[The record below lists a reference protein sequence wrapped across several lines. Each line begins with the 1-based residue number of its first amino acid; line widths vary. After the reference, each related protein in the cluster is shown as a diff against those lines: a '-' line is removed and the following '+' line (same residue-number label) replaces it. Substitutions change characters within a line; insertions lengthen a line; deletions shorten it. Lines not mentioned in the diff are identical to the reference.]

1 VSQEDLDLARR
12 HAPVVW
18 FDEREP
24 FPPLLVGYSV
34 LRGSGP
40 SPSFDGYLSFA
51 PEIGGVAGFTAG
63 KRLEGVA
70 AVIEYALWTDWDI
83 QHLYELEHVWS
94 YVSEDGRL
102 LYAEVSWHGGS
113 GPLLQDG
120 RLSMEGERPVA
131 YAQPGKHAMAPDPGV
146 FNAYD
151 IRRRENARPAGPLA
165 GKDGLLIGGPIA
177 GRLEKTPR
185 RDALANGFLRR
196 HAFEPSFRFTKR
208 WDALTV
214 PWLTIDWLLAD
225 IPARLEGLLAN
236 LEAEHQQRNIW
247 VVLFDLGDTLMVEE
261 TEEKDATRTTQRADL
276 FTGAAEL
283 LWELRRAGYLLGLVA
298 DTRPGTYRNVLR
310 QHGIYNAFDVYAIS
324 EELGCEKP
332 EPRMFTAILEC
343 LGLRPEEAGHVA
355 MVGNNLARDVRGANG
370 TGMTSIWLRH
380 NERYPIAPADP
391 AEEPAHTA
399 ASFEELRTLLKRLG

>member
-1 VSQEDLDLARR
+1 VSQEDLNLARR

-24 FPPLLVGYSV
+24 FLTQLVGYSV
-34 LRGSGP
+34 LREPGP
-40 SPSFDGYLSFA
+40 SPSFDGYLSFT
-51 PEIGGVAGFTAG
+51 PEIGGVPGFTAG

-94 YVSEDGRL
+94 YVSDDGRL
-102 LYAEVSWHGGS
+102 LYAEASWHGGS

-120 RLSMEGERPVA
+120 RLSREGERPVA

-146 FNAYD
+146 FNAFD
-151 IRRRENARPAGPLA
+151 IRRREYARPAGPLA
-165 GKDGLLIGGPIA
+165 AKDGLLIGEPIA

-185 RDALANGFLRR
+185 RDALANAFPRR
-196 HAFEPSFRFTKR
+196 HAFEPSFRFTRR
-208 WDALTV
+208 WDALHA
-214 PWLTIDWLLAD
+214 PWLTIDQLLAD
-225 IPARLEGLLAN
+225 VPSRLESLLAD
-236 LEAEHQQRNIW
+236 LEAERQQRNVW

-283 LWELRRAGYLLGLVA
+283 LWELRHAGYLLGLVA

-310 QHGIYNAFDVYAIS
+310 QHGIYNAFDVFAIS

-332 EPRMFTAILEC
+332 EQRMFSVALER
-343 LGLRPEEAGHVA
+343 LGLRQEEAGHVA

-370 TGMTSIWLRH
+370 AGMVSIWLRH
-380 NERYPIAPADP
+380 NDRYPTTSTDP
-391 AEEPAHTA
+391 AEAPVHTA
-399 ASFEELRTLLKRLG
+399 ASFEELRTLLRQLG